1 MDLSVQPKHWK
12 DPKLPSSLR
21 QHFLV
26 AEKLSGL
33 KIENINLEDEGKYR
47 CRVDF
52 EHQQTVIW
60 WIELRVIGSTRCMG
74 SNFLIHYISV
84 PPDKPRIAQPK
95 RAKIKQVEID
105 IQNENR
111 IISLKCKVIEG
122 VPLPFVSCW
131 KNELL
136 IYSSCER

>member
-21 QHFLV
+21 QNFLV

-60 WIELRVIGSTRCMG
+60 WIELIVIGRRDAW
-74 SNFLIHYISV
+74 V
-84 PPDKPRIAQPK
+84 
-95 RAKIKQVEID
+95 
-105 IQNENR
+105 
-111 IISLKCKVIEG
+111 
-122 VPLPFVSCW
+122 
-131 KNELL
+131 
-136 IYSSCER
+136 